1 MTLGVDVAKDYLVA
15 SDSEGK
21 VRTVANSQTAV
32 ADLLSSLPSGSTIAM
47 EATSHYHKPLADM
60 AYAQGFKVIVFNP
73 KDVLHYARS
82 ISPRAKTDRVDAKV
96 IALYAL
102 AKKDP
107 KYYQATPQVAQKL
120 IGLVRTRRSL
130 VDNRT
135 SLENRL
141 RECPEAETY
150 LKPALDGLSASI
162 ANLDKDLASVAGTL
176 PEHSQMVQ
184 TPGIGN
190 LVGAYALG
198 LLESGVFARSDSFVA
213 FIGLDI
219 RVRESGKKIGKACIS
234 KRGDPEARRLF
245 FLAARAAARQ
255 PGPFQELYLRY
266 QSHGLSKTAAT
277 VAVARK
283 LARTAWAIY
292 TRNEAYRPERVLTPA

>member
-1 MTLGVDVAKDYLVA
+1 MMFGVDVAKDSVVV
-15 SDSEGK
+15 SDSEG
-21 VRTVANSQTAV
+21 RTRIVANNQTDL
-32 ADLLSSLPSGSTIAM
+32 ADWLSSIPSGSTVAM

-60 AYAQGFKVIVFNP
+60 AFAQGFKVIVFNP
-73 KDVLHYARS
+73 KDVLHYAKYN
-82 ISPRAKTDRVDAKV
+82 SPRAKTDRVDAKV
-96 IALYAL
+96 IALCAE
-102 AKKDP
+102 AEKEP
-107 KYYQATPQVAQKL
+107 RYYEPIPETAQKL
-120 IGLVRTRRSL
+120 INLVRTRRSL

-141 RECPEAETY
+141 RDCPEAEPY
-150 LKPALDGLSASI
+150 LAPAIDGLSACIASI
-162 ANLDKDLASVAGTL
+162 DRDLALVAGTVS
-176 PEHSQMVQ
+176 EHKQMVQ

-190 LVGAYALG
+190 LTGGYSLG
-198 LLESGVFARSDSFVA
+198 LLLSGTFARSDSFVA

-219 RVRESGKKIGKACIS
+219 RVRESGKKVGKACLS

-245 FLAARAAARQ
+245 FLAARAAVRR

-283 LARTAWAIY
+283 LARTMWAIY
-292 TRNEAYRPERVLTPA
+292 TKKESYRPERVLAQA